1 MERNDCLD
9 SCDYQEAR
17 GLKGYVPSEV
27 AFYCRVLKNMKRGI
41 KTNREKK
48 NIISNMVYCFRLR

>member
-1 MERNDCLD
+1 MD
-9 SCDYQEAR
+9 SCGYQAVR
-17 GLKGYVPSEV
+17 GLKGDVPTEM
-27 AFYCRVLKNMKRGI
+27 AFYCRVLRNMKRGI